1 MTLARP
7 QGGISAA
14 RTRRVLGTA
23 TPARGRRH
31 GAAVAK
37 VATLAV
43 LGLLVG
49 GSPAVGAIVVTAGP
63 TYTPGG
69 TWSCTTPTAGSEKLS
84 GGATYTCTGT
94 AGAFSNLY
102 IGIKNNVSTTPI
114 GEKMNSNGTTEPSGA
129 EIFAWS
135 SEPGS
140 TIVYTGTTTV
150 DLAVGGTKTVF
161 TRHTL
166 TFSGTGSV
174 IDDARTQGLTTSC
187 PAGGCASANG
197 IV

>member
-102 IGIKNNVSTTPI
+102 IGIKNNNIPSGTVPI
-114 GEKMNSNGTTEPSGA
+114 GEKMNSDGTTNPTGA
-129 EIFAWS
+129 EIFALS

-140 TIVYTGTTTV
+140 TIVYTGAATYN
-150 DLAVGGTKTVF
+150 LQGG
-161 TRHTL
+161 
-166 TFSGTGSV
+166 GS
-174 IDDARTQGLTTSC
+174 
-187 PAGGCASANG
+187 P
-197 IV
+197 